1 MSLYVDIEKKI
12 NGFDFKVKIDT
23 DSNLLGIL
31 GSSGSGKTMTLKC
44 ISGIIKPDRG
54 KIVVDGRVLFDSENN
69 IDIPTQKRNIG
80 YLFQNY
86 ALFPN
91 MSVKNNILSGVKKD
105 VVDKDKLVRKLLKLF
120 RLDGL
125 ENRKPNQLSGGQQQR
140 VALARL
146 LAMEPDIILLDE
158 PFSALDSNLKE
169 YLHVEIQKIFNNY
182 HKPILLVSHDRDE
195 IFRFCD
201 EIVIIN
207 NGKDIRCGKVEEVF
221 SNPISVEVANLIGIK
236 NIYPLKK
243 IDEYNVII
251 EKFDTIFEVDKEVG
265 NSSNIAIRA
274 RDVNILLDE
283 SEFGNKNIIPI
294 DVVSVSKGFSFITV
308 LCTVKNCD
316 ENAFDNILVKVP
328 CNLWRDEYLS
338 AKFVKFEKDKI
349 FVLN

>member
-44 ISGIIKPDRG
+44 IAGIIKPDRG

-69 IDIPTQKRNIG
+69 INIPTQKRNIG

-91 MSVKNNILSGVKKD
+91 MSVKNNILAGVKKN
-105 VVDKDKLVRKLLKLF
+105 VIDKDGLVNRLLQLF

-169 YLHVEIQKIFNNY
+169 YLHIEIQKIFNNY

-201 EIVIIN
+201 AIVIIN
-207 NGKDIRCGKVEEVF
+207 NGKDIRYGKVEEVF
-221 SNPISVEVANLIGIK
+221 YNPISVEVANLIGIK

-243 IDEYNVII
+243 IDEFNIRI
-251 EKFDTIFEVDKEVG
+251 EKFDTIFELDKKIG
-265 NSSNIAIRA
+265 DSSSIAIRA
-274 RDVNILLDE
+274 RDIKILLDE

-294 DVVSVSKGFSFITV
+294 DVVGVSKGFSFITV
-308 LCTVKNCD
+308 LCKVKNCD
-316 ENAFDNILVKVP
+316 DNDFDNILVKVP
-328 CNLWRDEYLS
+328 CNLWKDEYSS